1 MPEKTKK
8 IWMNGKFVD
17 WDEAK
22 VHVLV
27 HGLHYGSGVFEGIRC
42 YKTVKGPAVFRLRE
56 HVKRFFSSAKIY
68 FMEIPYSL
76 DEFMEIIKETV
87 RVNELEECYIRPLAF
102 KGLGGM
108 SLDPSSNPTEVIVA
122 VWPWGAYLGEEA
134 FEKGATCTISSWVR
148 ISNAMLPM
156 EAKASG
162 QYLNSI
168 LASMEAHRRGFTEA
182 IMLDSRGLVSEGT
195 GENIFVVAN
204 EVIYTPPLEAS
215 ILHGVTRDSVIEIA
229 ENLGFNVVEKNLT
242 RSELFTADEVFFT
255 GTAAEIT
262 PIVEIDHRK
271 VGNGKV
277 GEVTKKLRNEFLR
290 VIREADEKYRK
301 WLAFV

>member
-1 MPEKTKK
+1 
-8 IWMNGKFVD
+8 
-17 WDEAK
+17 
-22 VHVLV
+22 
-27 HGLHYGSGVFEGIRC
+27 
-42 YKTVKGPAVFRLRE
+42 
-56 HVKRFFSSAKIY
+56 
-68 FMEIPYSL
+68 MEIPYSL